1 MWLHLVILRCLCYS
15 QVMSNNNLAVTMGL
29 GLGIGVG
36 LGLIASNYAHFIVI
50 TTVKATCWV
59 TI

>member
-1 MWLHLVILRCLCYS
+1 VVTLSYFKVFSSFWGLS
-15 QVMSNNNLAVTMGL
+15 NLAVTMGL

-36 LGLIASNYAHFIVI
+36 LGLVASNYAHFIVI